1 MARPR
6 TPTNVL
12 EIRGAFDK
20 NPNRRREDAKT
31 TGEIGDPPTYLSEM
45 ERLAWAEIVQNAPIS
60 VLTSADRQI
69 VELASRLMAESRVD
83 FTEFTAAKLARLEA
97 MLGKLGMTPADR
109 SRVSGGN
116 KDKPRNAFS
125 EL

>member
-1 MARPR
+1 MTGAR

-109 SRVSGGN
+109 SRVSAGN